1 MNRFIAIGE
10 IVKAVG
16 LKGEL
21 KLYPL
26 LDFFEPLLDTAFLV
40 WADGQPAT
48 VHGHRQA
55 GSCLA
60 VRTREANSR
69 DGAEALVGRTL
80 GFMSDSYLSET
91 FPRPT
96 GGLPFRWL
104 GRNVVLTDGSPVG
117 EVDEVRLGGGQLIL
131 VIDSE
136 KGQILV
142 PAVAPILQV
151 EDGLEGDLVIDPPEG
166 LLDVQF
172 G

>member
-1 MNRFIAIGE
+1 MNRFVAIGE
-10 IVKAVG
+10 VVKAVG

-26 LDFFEPLLDTAFLV
+26 LDFFEPILDSAFLV
-40 WADGQPAT
+40 WGDGRPAT
-48 VHGHRQA
+48 VQGYRQA
-55 GSCLA
+55 GSCMA
-60 VRTREANSR
+60 VKTNEASDRN
-69 DGAEALVGRTL
+69 GAEALVGRSL

-91 FPRPT
+91 FPRPE

-104 GRNVVLTDGSPVG
+104 GRNVVQENGTAIG
-117 EVDEVRLGGGQLIL
+117 EVSEVRLGGGQLIL
-131 VIDSE
+131 VVDGA

-142 PAVAPILQV
+142 PAVAPILQT